1 MSTTADSIIGTALA
15 LPANDRA
22 RIAAELIA
30 SLDEG
35 QDADVETAWAA
46 EIDRRISEI
55 ESGEV
60 ETASWEQARA
70 RIRSKLAKS

>member
-1 MSTTADSIIGTALA
+1 MSTTADSILGTALS

-35 QDADVETAWAA
+35 EDADVETAWAA
-46 EIDRRISEI
+46 EIDRRIAEI

-60 ETASWEQARA
+60 ETVSWEEARA
-70 RIRSKLAKS
+70 RVRSKLGQP